1 MDVQEF
7 IERYNLESKW
17 NAEIISVDFFEEK
30 PYVKKYF
37 KGILGSEGITED
49 SYDVSTARIYENDD
63 PENHY
68 YELQIYSYKIYGTM
82 YLWIHPDMDERTYK
96 ADRIRIAMKDAAEL
110 YKGNDKKMR
119 ETMRNMSE
127 LNEMTKMLME
137 VRI

>member
-1 MDVQEF
+1 MEVQEF

-17 NAEIISVDFFEEK
+17 NGEILDGKFFDDN
-30 PYVKKYF
+30 PYIKEYF

-49 SYDVSTARIYENDD
+49 SYDISTARVYENDD

-96 ADRIRIAMKDAAEL
+96 ANRIRIAMEDAAEL
-110 YKGNDKKMR
+110 YKKNEEKMR
-119 ETMRNMSE
+119 EAMRNISE
-127 LNEMTKMLME
+127 LNEMTKMLRE
-137 VRI
+137 ARI

>member
-17 NAEIISVDFFEEK
+17 NAEIISRDFFEQK
-30 PYVKKYF
+30 PYAKEYF
-37 KGILGSEGITED
+37 KGLLGSEDITED
-49 SYDVSTARIYENDD
+49 SYDFSTARVYENDD

-68 YELQIYSYKIYGTM
+68 YELQIYSYKIYCTM

-96 ADRIRIAMKDAAEL
+96 ANRIRIAMDDAAKL
-110 YKGNDKKMR
+110 YRENDEKMH
-119 ETMRNMSE
+119 EAMRNISE

-137 VRI
+137 ARI